1 MLVFAILSA
10 EENPKATRSRV
21 SGRTLILGD
30 GMMSDSRLF
39 KILYYLLDRGHA
51 TAPELAAEFEVS
63 ARTIYRDVEAL
74 SSAGIPVYAETGRN
88 GGIYLLQ
95 DFILDRAILSENEK
109 QEVLT
114 AMQSILATG
123 YTGGKDILTKLS
135 ALFNVN
141 TRNWLEVDFSRWGKC
156 AYDNSKFEM
165 IKAAVIQCKEI
176 KIVYENTN
184 SERSIRIIQPLKIS
198 YKSKEWYLKAF
209 CMEKQD
215 FRIFKLNRI
224 LEIELLENTF
234 VPRQYPEQENNL
246 QQAYPQIVLLFS
258 KEIAYRVYDEF
269 DETEIE
275 YQKNGDLIVR
285 AEMPVDTWLI
295 GYLLSFGAQVE
306 ILEPKYL
313 KDVLAAQAQAIYEKN
328 KP

>member
-1 MLVFAILSA
+1 
-10 EENPKATRSRV
+10 
-21 SGRTLILGD
+21 
-30 GMMSDSRLF
+30 MMSDSRLF

-74 SSAGIPVYAETGRN
+74 SSAGIPIYAETGRN

-95 DFILDRAILSENEK
+95 DFILDKAILSENEK

-198 YKSKEWYLKAF
+198 YISKEWYLKAF

-246 QQAYPQIVLLFS
+246 QRHIAYPQIVLLFS
-258 KEIAYRVYDEF
+258 KKIAYRVYDEF

-285 AEMPVDTWLI
+285 AEMPVDTWLT

>member
-1 MLVFAILSA
+1 
-10 EENPKATRSRV
+10 
-21 SGRTLILGD
+21 
-30 GMMSDSRLF
+30 MSDSRLF
-39 KILYYLLDRGHA
+39 KILYYLLDREHA

-63 ARTIYRDVEAL
+63 PRTIYRDVEAL
-74 SSAGIPVYAETGRN
+74 SSAGIPIYTEPGRN

-114 AMQSILATG
+114 VLQSIFATG
-123 YTGGKDILTKLS
+123 YTGGKELLTKLS

-141 TRNWLEVDFSRWGKC
+141 TRNWLEIDFSRWGKC
-156 AYDNSKFEM
+156 AYDNSKFE
-165 IKAAVIQCKEI
+165 ILKTAVIQYKEL

-184 SERSIRIIQPLKIS
+184 SERSTRIIQPLKIS

-224 LEIELLENTF
+224 LELELLENTF
-234 VPRQYPEQENNL
+234 VPRPYPEEKNNF
-246 QQAYPQIVLLFS
+246 QQSYHQIVLLFS

-269 DETEIE
+269 DRTEIE
-275 YQKNGDLIVR
+275 YQKNGDLVVHT
-285 AEMPVDTWLI
+285 EMPVDPWLI

-306 ILEPKYL
+306 IIEPKYL
-313 KDVLAAQAQAIYEKN
+313 KGVLAVQAQEIYRKN
-328 KP
+328 TP

>member
-1 MLVFAILSA
+1 M
-10 EENPKATRSRV
+10 SRFLWY
-21 SGRTLILGD
+21 SYIGGEI
-30 GMMSDSRLF
+30 MSDSRLF
-39 KILYYLLDRGHA
+39 KILYYLLDKGHA
-51 TAPELAAEFEVS
+51 TASELAAEFEVS
-63 ARTIYRDVEAL
+63 TRTIYRDVEAL
-74 SSAGIPVYAETGRN
+74 SSAGIPIYAEAGRN

-95 DFILDRAILSENEK
+95 DFILDRAILSKKEK

-114 AMQSILATG
+114 AIQSILATG
-123 YTGGKDILTKLS
+123 YIDGKEILTKLS
-135 ALFNVN
+135 ALFNIN

-156 AYDNSKFEM
+156 TYDNSKFE
-165 IKAAVIQCKEI
+165 ILKTAIIQCKEI

-184 SERSIRIIQPLKIS
+184 SGRSKRIIQPLKLS

-224 LEIELLENTF
+224 LELELLENTF
-234 VPRQYPEQENNL
+234 IPRPYLEQKNNL
-246 QQAYPQIVLLFS
+246 QKTYSRIVLLFS

-269 DETEIE
+269 DKTQIE
-275 YQKNGDLIVR
+275 YQKNGDLIAC

-295 GYLLSFGAQVE
+295 GYLLSFGAHVE
-306 ILEPKYL
+306 IIEPTYL
-313 KDVLAAQAQAIYEKN
+313 KAVLAAQAQEIYKKN

>member
-1 MLVFAILSA
+1 
-10 EENPKATRSRV
+10 
-21 SGRTLILGD
+21 
-30 GMMSDSRLF
+30 MMSDSRLF
-39 KILYYLLDRGHA
+39 KILYYLLDREHA

-63 ARTIYRDVEAL
+63 PRTIYRDVEAL
-74 SSAGIPVYAETGRN
+74 SSAGIPIYTEPGRN

-114 AMQSILATG
+114 VLQSIFATG
-123 YTGGKDILTKLS
+123 YTGGKELLTKLS

-141 TRNWLEVDFSRWGKC
+141 TRNWLEIDFSRWGKC
-156 AYDNSKFEM
+156 AYDNSKFE
-165 IKAAVIQCKEI
+165 ILKTAVIQYKEL

-184 SERSIRIIQPLKIS
+184 SERSTRIIQPLKIS

-224 LEIELLENTF
+224 LELELLENTF
-234 VPRQYPEQENNL
+234 VPRPYPEEKNNF
-246 QQAYPQIVLLFS
+246 QQSYHQIVLLFS

-269 DETEIE
+269 DRTEIE
-275 YQKNGDLIVR
+275 YQKNGDLVVHT
-285 AEMPVDTWLI
+285 EMPVDPWLI

-306 ILEPKYL
+306 IIEPKYL
-313 KDVLAAQAQAIYEKN
+313 KGVLAVQAQEIYRKN
-328 KP
+328 TP

>member
-1 MLVFAILSA
+1 
-10 EENPKATRSRV
+10 
-21 SGRTLILGD
+21 
-30 GMMSDSRLF
+30 MSDSRLF

-74 SSAGIPVYAETGRN
+74 SSAGIPIYAETGRN

-95 DFILDRAILSENEK
+95 DFILDKAILSENEK

-198 YKSKEWYLKAF
+198 YISKEWYLKAF

-246 QQAYPQIVLLFS
+246 QRHIAYPQIVLLFS

-285 AEMPVDTWLI
+285 AEMPVDTWLT